1 MINTNKKNIVVI
13 GGSFNPP
20 TIAHLHIASLAKEFT
35 KAKKCIFL
43 PVGDNY
49 NKKGMIPS
57 KHRLMMLQSVI
68 CTESGDCI
76 ETYEIK
82 CTSTPTTYQSLSYIK
97 HKYGEE
103 NNYYFVMGSDNLKD
117 VSKWE
122 NANKLL
128 DAFYLLTFKR
138 ANLDSVEIINQD
150 PFLTKYA
157 KKIITLNIANDIIQY
172 TSSSLVRNMKTLE
185 EARILIDP
193 NVFDYI
199 KRNKLYN
206 FKDLDKDY

>member
-1 MINTNKKNIVVI
+1 MINTNKKNIVVV

-20 TIAHLHIASLAKEFT
+20 TIAHLHIASIAKEFT

-68 CTESGDCI
+68 CTKSGDCI

-103 NNYYFVMGSDNLKD
+103 NNYYFVMGSDNLKE

-122 NANKLL
+122 NANELL
-128 DAFYLLTFKR
+128 DEFYLLTFKR
-138 ANLDSVEIINQD
+138 ADLDSDEIINQD
-150 PFLTKYA
+150 LFLTKYT

-193 NVFDYI
+193 NVLI
-199 KRNKLYN
+199 IV
-206 FKDLDKDY
+206 

>member
-1 MINTNKKNIVVI
+1 MINTHKENIVVV

-20 TIAHLHIASLAKEFT
+20 TIAHLHIASIAKDFT

-49 NKKGMIPS
+49 NKKGMISS

-68 CTESGDCI
+68 GTKSGDCI
-76 ETYEIK
+76 ETYEIE
-82 CTSTPTTYQSLSYIK
+82 CTLTPTTYQSLSFIK
-97 HKYGEE
+97 HKYGKE
-103 NNYYFVMGSDNLKD
+103 NTYYFVMGSDNLKE
-117 VSKWE
+117 VSGWE
-122 NANKLL
+122 NATELL

-138 ANLDSVEIINQD
+138 GNLDSDEVINRD
-150 PFLTKYA
+150 VFLKKYA
-157 KKIITLNIANDIIQY
+157 HKIITLNIANDIIQN

-199 KRNKLYN
+199 MKNKLYD
-206 FKDLDKDY
+206 FKR